1 MNNGIVDI
9 NSNMVLTD
17 KPGIGNNGTIN
28 IWRGTT
34 DGKIENLFTQN
45 PAGGCHFG
53 YIKVAEDATWV
64 LNGTNAYNNGQIDNK
79 GTINVPTGTVYIN
92 NKDQNYINV
101 LGKADVW
108 TPLVNNDGTL
118 AGITNNGLV
127 VQGENAAYST
137 NGVKNAKGEVDNTAV
152 SGRTVAS
159 ADETIFVKVTEAA
172 NAKALNKKLAD
183 AQAELV
189 RFVDAGSLTIA
200 EADYAEGENSFTLTI
215 PTVEIQGDLTI
226 STPVGKE
233 LNIYRGVQGETTID
247 IKKGTTT
254 ITEQSKVSLGTKSAG
269 STIKL
274 AKGTLLNV
282 NNNATLTSE
291 CNIKFMGEGMVG
303 NYGAITNVKENQ
315 EPNLTTGS
323 NECTTVK

>member
-1 MNNGIVDI
+1 M
-9 NSNMVLTD
+9 
-17 KPGIGNNGTIN
+17 
-28 IWRGTT
+28 
-34 DGKIENLFTQN
+34 
-45 PAGGCHFG
+45 
-53 YIKVAEDATWV
+53 
-64 LNGTNAYNNGQIDNK
+64 
-79 GTINVPTGTVYIN
+79 
-92 NKDQNYINV
+92 
-101 LGKADVW
+101 
-108 TPLVNNDGTL
+108 
-118 AGITNNGLV
+118 
-127 VQGENAAYST
+127 
-137 NGVKNAKGEVDNTAV
+137 
-152 SGRTVAS
+152 
-159 ADETIFVKVTEAA
+159 KVTEAA

-303 NYGAITNVKENQ
+303 NYGAITNVKEDQ

-323 NECTTVK
+323 NKYTLAK